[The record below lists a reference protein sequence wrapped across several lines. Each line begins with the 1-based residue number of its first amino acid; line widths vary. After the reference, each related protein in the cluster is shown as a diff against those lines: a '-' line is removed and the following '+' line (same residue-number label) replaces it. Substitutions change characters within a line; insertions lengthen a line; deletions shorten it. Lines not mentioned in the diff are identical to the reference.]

1 MCAAHEIKKE
11 HGSDGK
17 SYADS
22 DGFGMSLA
30 TTAIFDTSGNEPRT
44 KVRILL
50 GTLAKACL
58 EPLVGPGGMSIVP
71 QQMRGMFPP
80 SRPVKV
86 LFQTSGYVEMLR
98 DELKEMGI
106 RNVDV
111 AEQNIIQSCELFSS
125 SQNMPKDG
133 PNMLDNPELI
143 GDPRAMANR
152 LMEQVE
158 GPYVSEERESLR
170 GWVPPSEPGDFP
182 HRWYSQPPKDQNSYR
197 PTSICGWRT
206 NLERAVLGE
215 DTEVVKRI
223 TSQYSANDVREY
235 VECRMLLTKMAM
247 RGMVNA
253 CKLLLDD
260 CGANVEG
267 AQAPDAKDWWKDI
280 QNNSGNYRDLTPLH
294 QAARNGKLEVCRLLL
309 DHGANINQ
317 IDKDTVRGSPLHH
330 AVSMGEIDCVK
341 LLCERGADHTH
352 VGLGGEALDISEMM
366 AQENVYKRR
375 AQEKVQQI
383 LREYDPRCSFCRQ
396 PNPPKQCP
404 CKKER
409 YCDAE
414 CQRGRW
420 KLHKKYH
427 KTLI

>member
-1 MCAAHEIKKE
+1 
-11 HGSDGK
+11 
-17 SYADS
+17 
-22 DGFGMSLA
+22 
-30 TTAIFDTSGNEPRT
+30 
-44 KVRILL
+44 
-50 GTLAKACL
+50 
-58 EPLVGPGGMSIVP
+58 
-71 QQMRGMFPP
+71 
-80 SRPVKV
+80 
-86 LFQTSGYVEMLR
+86 
-98 DELKEMGI
+98 
-106 RNVDV
+106 
-111 AEQNIIQSCELFSS
+111 
-125 SQNMPKDG
+125 
-133 PNMLDNPELI
+133 
-143 GDPRAMANR
+143 
-152 LMEQVE
+152 
-158 GPYVSEERESLR
+158 
-170 GWVPPSEPGDFP
+170 
-182 HRWYSQPPKDQNSYR
+182 
-197 PTSICGWRT
+197 
-206 NLERAVLGE
+206 
-215 DTEVVKRI
+215 
-223 TSQYSANDVREY
+223 
-235 VECRMLLTKMAM
+235 M

-267 AQAPDAKDWWKDI
+267 AQAPDAKGWWKDI

-317 IDKDTVRGSPLHH
+317 IDKDTVRGSPLQH

>member
-1 MCAAHEIKKE
+1 MYMCAAHEIKKE

-30 TTAIFDTSGNEPRT
+30 TTAIFDTSRNEPRT

-170 GWVPPSEPGDFP
+170 GWVPPSEPASERSEFI
-182 HRWYSQPPKDQNSYR
+182 
-197 PTSICGWRT
+197 PTNIYMWLENEFRT
-206 NLERAVLGE
+206 CSARRRHGGL
-215 DTEVVKRI
+215 KRI
-223 TSQYSANDVREY
+223 TSKYSASDVREY

-267 AQAPDAKDWWKDI
+267 AQAPDAKGWWKDI

-427 KTLI
+427 KTII